1 MNVPPAPLFFRRA
14 VRRLYV
20 EQGRPLP
27 EGAALFGHKLA
38 KIRMRVQRRKQPKK
52 PILAGI

>member
-1 MNVPPAPLFFRRA
+1 MYVPRAPLFFRPA
-14 VRRLYV
+14 ERRLNV

-27 EGAALFGHKLA
+27 EEVALVGHKLA

-52 PILAGI
+52 PISAGI

>member
-1 MNVPPAPLFFRRA
+1 LFFRHA

-27 EGAALFGHKLA
+27 EEVALVGHKLA
-38 KIRMRVQRRKQPKK
+38 KIELRVQRRIAPKK
-52 PILAGI
+52 PISAGI